1 MLQFSIA
8 FNLVFCEKKFHIV
21 IIHDKI
27 NIVCIVL
34 CLFFAF
40 FLSENKYDILSGNKY
55 DG

>member
-27 NIVCIVL
+27 NIVCKVL
-34 CLFFAF
+34 CLFLR
-40 FLSENKYDILSGNKY
+40 FLSENKYNILSGNKY